1 MIEMEAGFM
10 VPSGSVMIPLSGV
23 YLYLEWQDSYRVVSA
38 RIVRCLHPR
47 FSVVLT
53 APLLFLAL
61 TAGDTFHHS
70 SEGDPH
76 GLARTTG

>member
-23 YLYLEWQDSYRVVSA
+23 YLYLEWQDSYRGVSA
-38 RIVRCLHPR
+38 RVVRCLPPR

-53 APLLFLAL
+53 APLFLAL
-61 TAGDTFHHS
+61 TEGDTFHHS